1 MSASQRKAIQKEF
14 AAFNDRRIKYFL
26 VDVYSDRV
34 TFIVGYDCYWLPE
47 FMNRRGI
54 IADADRGGY
63 SISIKAAQLLGI
75 PTEQGT
81 YTVPRD
87 ARKAWTKR

>member
-34 TFIVGYDCYWLPE
+34 TFIVGYDCYWLPG
-47 FMNRRGI
+47 FMSRRGI

-63 SISIKAAQLLGI
+63 SISIKAAQSLGI

-87 ARKAWTKR
+87 ARKHWTKR